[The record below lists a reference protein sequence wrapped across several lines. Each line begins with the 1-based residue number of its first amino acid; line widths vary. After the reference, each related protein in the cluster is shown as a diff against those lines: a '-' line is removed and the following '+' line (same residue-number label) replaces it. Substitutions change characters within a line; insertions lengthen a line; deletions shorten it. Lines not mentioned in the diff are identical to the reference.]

1 MKFITSLV
9 SQHLT
14 RYPDLELQDVYKLLC
29 QSAMGASRSTES
41 IDVLHDKFKRELKH
55 TSVSRSEP
63 VIDPISPDGL
73 TSRVHLKT
81 YVSLNYPTDDLFQ
94 AFIETI
100 QLHQGSSAKLKKF
113 VSCLRDL
120 SSAGQLPFKREDTT
134 EFLDKIEM
142 NNYPVV
148 GHSDLF
154 KTQYSPSYRIVHMD
168 FLANEELM
176 GLSQPRNNSNMSSD

>member
-73 TSRVHLKT
+73 ISRVHLKT

-120 SSAGQLPFKREDTT
+120 SSAEQLPFKREDTT
-134 EFLDKIEM
+134 EF
-142 NNYPVV
+142 PVF

-168 FLANEELM
+168 FLANEELV